1 MRVFIPKKTMQL
13 NSKKAINGT
22 TAVLCLLLL
31 STLTSAS
38 AYQAGETFRDC
49 PTCPVMVVVPEGEF
63 LMGSPNDEK
72 GRWDDEGPQRQVTIS
87 KPFAVGKYEVT
98 VGQFKAF
105 IDATKYFVLG
115 TCEIYE
121 SGDWDLKADLN
132 WKNPG
137 FEQTEKHPV
146 VCVAWDDAKAYTNWL
161 SRETGKTYRL
171 LSEAEW
177 EYVAR
182 AGTTTAY
189 HFGTTISA
197 EQANYDKVNN
207 GTVEV
212 GQYDPNKFQLYDIHG
227 NVWEWVE
234 DCWHDD
240 YRGAPLDSIAWSD
253 GCDSIEDS
261 AGVNITLSR
270 GGAWTDDDAD
280 LRSAFRRNN
289 NNAWSRDNETG
300 FRVARDLTP

>member
-31 STLTSAS
+31 STLTSVS

-137 FEQTEKHPV
+137 FEQTDDHPV
-146 VCVAWDDAKAYTNWL
+146 VCVTWDDAKAYVKWL
-161 SRETGKTYRL
+161 SEETGKKYRL

-182 AGTTTAY
+182 ASRTAAY
-189 HFGTTISA
+189 HFGAAISQ
-197 EQANYDKVNN
+197 EQANYNEINN
-207 GTVEV
+207 GTVKV
-212 GQYDPNKFQLYDIHG
+212 GQYGPNEFQLYDIHG
-227 NVWEWVE
+227 NVAEWVE

-240 YRGAPLDSIAWSD
+240 YRGAPSDGSAWSN
-253 GCDSIEDS
+253 GCDSVEDF
-261 AGVNITLSR
+261 AGVNIRISR
-270 GGAWTDDDAD
+270 GGAWFDDEVD
-280 LRSAFRRNN
+280 LRSAFRAGGA
-289 NNAWSRDNETG
+289 AWLRENKTG
-300 FRVARDLTP
+300 FRVAQDLD